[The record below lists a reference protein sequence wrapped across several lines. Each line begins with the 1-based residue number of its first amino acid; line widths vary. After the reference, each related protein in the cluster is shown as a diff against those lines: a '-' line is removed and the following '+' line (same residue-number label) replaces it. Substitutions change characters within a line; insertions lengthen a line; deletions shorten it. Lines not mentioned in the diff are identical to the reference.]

1 VLLIVIPVRTAMR
14 SFAVAPPHLRIP
26 LAGFVVSTIAYATAT
41 FFVDLYVP
49 WIYFWAYTGVTMRL
63 AMIARE
69 TVPEPVTVNQPVLA
83 SQRGDGFGWIG
94 AVRH

>member
-1 VLLIVIPVRTAMR
+1 M
-14 SFAVAPPHLRIP
+14 FATL
-26 LAGFVVSTIAYATAT
+26 AYATAT

-49 WIYFWAYTGVTMRL
+49 WTYFWAYAGVSMRI

-69 TVPEPVTVNQPVLA
+69 STPEPVTVNEPVLA
-83 SQRGDGFGWIG
+83 PQRADPYGWIG